1 MNIQDMQ
8 KNGISVVQLSGSI
21 DALTAPAITEHLGS
35 LISSGQVRLVV
46 DLSGVDFT
54 SSAGLRLLL
63 NAVKDA
69 RARGGD
75 LRLAAVQPDVMKV
88 LKISGFTNI
97 LKLFEN
103 VDEAVASFE

>member
-1 MNIQDMQ
+1 VNIQDTQ
-8 KNGISVVQLSGSI
+8 KNGVSVVQLSGSI
-21 DALTAPAITEHLGS
+21 DALTAPAITEHLGA
-35 LISSGQVRLVV
+35 LISSGQIRLVV

-63 NAVKDA
+63 NTVKDA
-69 RARGGD
+69 RAGGGD
-75 LRLAAVQPDVMKV
+75 LRLAAVQPDVMKL

>member
-8 KNGISVVQLSGSI
+8 KNGISVVKLSGSI
-21 DALTAPAITEHLGS
+21 DALTAPAITDHLGA

-69 RARGGD
+69 RGQGGD

-103 VDEAVASFE
+103 VDDAVASFE

>member
-1 MNIQDMQ
+1 VNIQDIQ
-8 KNGISVVQLSGSI
+8 KNGINVIQLSGSI
-21 DALTAPAITEHLGS
+21 DALSAPAITDHLGA

-63 NAVKDA
+63 GAVKDA
-69 RARGGD
+69 RAGGGD

-97 LKLFEN
+97 LKLFET

>member
-21 DALTAPAITEHLGS
+21 DALTAPSITDHLGN

-63 NAVKDA
+63 NAVKDS
-69 RARGGD
+69 RAGGGD

-97 LKLFEN
+97 LKLFET
-103 VDEAVASFE
+103 VDDAVASFE

>member
-1 MNIQDMQ
+1 MNIQNMT
-8 KNGISVVQLSGSI
+8 KNGVTVVQFSGSI
-21 DALTAPAITEHLGS
+21 DALTAPAITEHLGT
-35 LISSGQVRLVV
+35 LTSSGQIRLVV
-46 DLSGVDFT
+46 DLGNVDFT

-63 NAVKDA
+63 GAVKDA
-69 RARGGD
+69 RARSGD

-97 LKLFEN
+97 LKLFET